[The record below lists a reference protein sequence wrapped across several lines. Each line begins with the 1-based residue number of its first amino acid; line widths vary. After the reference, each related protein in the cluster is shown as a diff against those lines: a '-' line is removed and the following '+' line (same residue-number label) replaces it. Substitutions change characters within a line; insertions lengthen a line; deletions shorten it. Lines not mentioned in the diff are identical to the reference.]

1 MVLAPASD
9 QRRCQL
15 RLQRATGLNAAEND
29 KIFPIAQ
36 LQNKPRGLSAGVR
49 AVYALCTSLR
59 NAEDPLPAQA
69 AEWRPSGE
77 ELA

>member
-15 RLQRATGLNAAEND
+15 RLQRAGGFNAPEND

-36 LQNKPRGLSAGVR
+36 LQNKPRG
-49 AVYALCTSLR
+49 
-59 NAEDPLPAQA
+59 
-69 AEWRPSGE
+69 
-77 ELA
+77 

>member
-15 RLQRATGLNAAEND
+15 RMQRASGFNAAEND

-36 LQNKPRGLSAGVR
+36 LQNKPRG
-49 AVYALCTSLR
+49 
-59 NAEDPLPAQA
+59 
-69 AEWRPSGE
+69 
-77 ELA
+77 